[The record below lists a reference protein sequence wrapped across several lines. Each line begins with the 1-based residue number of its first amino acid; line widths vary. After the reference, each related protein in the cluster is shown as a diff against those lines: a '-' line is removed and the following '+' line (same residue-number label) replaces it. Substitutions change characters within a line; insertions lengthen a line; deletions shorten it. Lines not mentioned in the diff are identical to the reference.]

1 MVNRIG
7 ETVKIVSGSD
17 AFDFETKLNSVLNSL
32 NSKGARY
39 TMQLEPS
46 AGLIAYIRISEEIS
60 IPENVAEEYFLAGE
74 RHRCIECPFFV
85 RPTDGRR
92 KYTRCPVTKKLAS
105 ANDACCDEFY
115 ERLDRGEL
123 KLIEVG

>member
-46 AGLIAYIRISEEIS
+46 AGLIAYIRISEEVS

-74 RHRCIECPFFV
+74 RHRC
-85 RPTDGRR
+85 
-92 KYTRCPVTKKLAS
+92 
-105 ANDACCDEFY
+105 DEFY